1 MHKPRQKDETFIG
14 ARWLANELGV
24 SRRMIWY
31 YATKLRLRFFKFRGR
46 RYIEV
51 EDSFCLIE
59 RLRFQYGLDDEL
71 VDEVVSEIRTL

>member
-24 SRRMIWY
+24 SRKMVWY
-31 YATKLRLRFFKFRGR
+31 YAIKLRLRFFKFKGR

-59 RLRFQYGLDDEL
+59 RLRFQYGLDVEL
-71 VDEVVSEIRTL
+71 VNDVIVSIKNL